1 MENKL
6 DLKGLIPSGNEL
18 RVLLNSKHISEGE
31 INNTLKNKGVFCGD
45 GDKTFSVPLLVA
57 TLLTPNEYSNI
68 IDKSIARN
76 LKPKSKISKLELS
89 NEGINWKEPLK
100 NLFSSDFDIFRDI
113 PNIEINTKPKL
124 TFIGNNKAKIQY
136 EIKRKDFSKD
146 FLNRELDFYG
156 EIIIEKQNDGI
167 SLESIYT
174 HTSGETELIN
184 RRLGVAIAKELK
196 QSGVTKSDVEERITF
211 ASFKDIERV
220 RFFKRLTGG
229 LGEYLKL
236 DNVNEIVI
244 SREGSKTPLPNDP
257 KVSWMN
263 NTVTLMKIDGNR
275 LHDIFLMSD
284 EIYYEYYYIHNMLV
298 TYKYSEGVKSG
309 TLKICF
315 FFSSSSRKRSSFDKD
330 AELTFVITGSNYD
343 NQPTAS
349 IRKNIENDISEKIR
363 TMIKTEYQKILS
375 ERS

>member
-76 LKPKSKISKLELS
+76 LKPKSK
-89 NEGINWKEPLK
+89 N
-100 NLFSSDFDIFRDI
+100 
-113 PNIEINTKPKL
+113 
-124 TFIGNNKAKIQY
+124 
-136 EIKRKDFSKD
+136 

-244 SREGSKTPLPNDP
+244 SREGSKNPLPNDP

-263 NTVTLMKIDGNR
+263 NTVTSMKIDGNR